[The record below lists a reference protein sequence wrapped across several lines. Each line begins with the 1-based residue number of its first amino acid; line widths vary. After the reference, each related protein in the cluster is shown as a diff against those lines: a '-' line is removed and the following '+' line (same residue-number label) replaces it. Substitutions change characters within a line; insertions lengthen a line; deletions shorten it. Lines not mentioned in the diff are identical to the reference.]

1 VPRGRSLAITLL
13 MLAVVVAAGI
23 AFLLTQHEKLEK
35 PAARLVEAPQLVAPG
50 CHCAYDRAKAT
61 ISLRQAATINVR
73 MVTADE
79 AERVVDTL
87 ATGLAAPPGKVDF
100 TWDGHTTSG
109 KPAPV
114 GQYKVRVELDEQD
127 RAYTFADIVKVISAS
142 RANELLERAQA
153 EHRPEQRPREDGKTP
168 ERR

>member
-23 AFLLTQHEKLEK
+23 AFLLTQHEKLAK

-73 MVTADE
+73 VVTADE
-79 AERVVDTL
+79 AERVVGTL

-100 TWDGHTTSG
+100 TWDGLTTSG
-109 KPAPV
+109 EPAPV

-127 RAYTFADIVKVISAS
+127 RAYTFADIVKVITAS
-142 RANELLERAQA
+142 RAKELLERAQA
-153 EHRPEQRPREDGKTP
+153 ERRLQEDGKTP